1 MEKELF
7 DEMYQVESHHW
18 WFVAR
23 RKIIISV
30 IEKLNLEN
38 NARIF
43 DAGCGNGDNLSLL
56 ANYGQVTAMERDD
69 NALAYAKNRG
79 IGKIYQG
86 ELPNTVPDEIDNNFD
101 LIVMLD
107 VLEHIDDDNM
117 SLQVLHEH
125 VKDNGVL
132 LITVPAYQ
140 FLWGYHDEVHHHKRR
155 YNVSRMKNLLK
166 QTGWKITY
174 ISYFN
179 TLLFPLAFIIRI
191 KQKIFPSTNEEV
203 IKVPNKWLNILFEKI
218 FSLECHLIRHF
229 PLPFGLSIIV
239 LSEKI

>member
-1 MEKELF
+1 MERELF
-7 DEMYQVESHHW
+7 DEMYQVESYHW

-23 RKIIISV
+23 RKIIKSV
-30 IEKLNLEN
+30 IAKLNLEN

-132 LITVPAYQ
+132 LITLPAY
-140 FLWGYHDEVHHHKRR
+140 H
-155 YNVSRMKNLLK
+155 
-166 QTGWKITY
+166 
-174 ISYFN
+174 
-179 TLLFPLAFIIRI
+179 
-191 KQKIFPSTNEEV
+191 
-203 IKVPNKWLNILFEKI
+203 
-218 FSLECHLIRHF
+218 C
-229 PLPFGLSIIV
+229 
-239 LSEKI
+239 